1 MAKMIPDVNPMTI
14 ENEGERCFY
23 TIAMD
28 LPAEYTVLYGY
39 KYGEDHEAAQAP
51 DIIWEIDFIVVH
63 PAMGFVTIEVKQGDV
78 MYRDGVFHE
87 LKSRGQ
93 YQAMKKDPVKQASDA
108 MYGVLHQYQ
117 EKSGERVFPL
127 KIKYALCFPDSMRLS
142 GNMPEALGRECVLLE
157 EHLTNPEALEEGLV
171 AVFGGKRGRQEPEA
185 CRLLLDKVL
194 NPRFNVFATW
204 EDQLAA
210 FHWNAEKVLTEE
222 QSRILE
228 ETEYDKRKIFLGGA
242 GTGKT
247 FLAMEK
253 ARMLAAEGKRVLLTC
268 FNINLARYVFPQ
280 EVEGIKAIHFH
291 GLLEEV
297 LRSCGVEEA
306 FFQGRS
312 GELSLYYDRMMPD
325 RVLECLDYL
334 EDDQRFDA
342 MIIDEGQDFLN
353 DWVALLEMMLR
364 EPGEFYIFADPD
376 QNLFRKQLINLD
388 SFPVSRHKLTLNLRN
403 TRRINHWLQ
412 KVIPGLKLRDR
423 LTQGPEVQAFAWKTP
438 EEELT
443 LVKKEITRLVSQ
455 GVKPRRITV
464 LSTHRKENSSFKDVT
479 HIKEWALDDSGNPR
493 SDGIKFTTIRKF
505 KGLESDIAFLIGVCP
520 DTPVASPADVYV
532 GSSRARFM
540 LYVFHREDWRV

>member
-1 MAKMIPDVNPMTI
+1 MARMIPDVNPMTI

-23 TIAMD
+23 TIAMQ
-28 LPAEYTVLYGY
+28 LPADYTVLHSY
-39 KYGEDHEAAQAP
+39 KYGEEHGEDRQP
-51 DIIWEIDFIVVH
+51 DIIREIDFIVVH

-78 MYRDGVFHE
+78 LYLDGAFHE
-87 LKSRGQ
+87 LKDRGR
-93 YQAMKKDPVKQASDA
+93 YQPMKKDPLKQASDA

-127 KIKYALCFPDSMRLS
+127 KIKYALCFPDSVRLGGS
-142 GNMPEALGRECVLLE
+142 LPDSLKEESLLLGPHLE
-157 EHLTNPEALEEGLV
+157 SAEALEEAFV
-171 AVFGGKRGRQEPEA
+171 ALFGGKRGRQEPEA

-204 EDQLAA
+204 EDQLEA
-210 FHWNAEKVLTEE
+210 FHRNAEKVLTEE
-222 QSRILE
+222 QGRILE

-268 FNINLARYVFPQ
+268 FNINLARYVFPK

-306 FFQGRS
+306 FFQRK
-312 GELSLYYDRMMPD
+312 GEELPLYYDRIMPD
-325 RVLECLDYL
+325 RALECLDYL

-353 DWVALLEMMLR
+353 DWVALLEMLLR

-376 QNLFRKQLINLD
+376 QNLFREQLINMD

-412 KVIPGLKLRDR
+412 QVIPGLKLRDR
-423 LTQGPEVQAFAWKTP
+423 LTQGPEVQLF
-438 EEELT
+438 
-443 LVKKEITRLVSQ
+443 
-455 GVKPRRITV
+455 
-464 LSTHRKENSSFKDVT
+464 
-479 HIKEWALDDSGNPR
+479 
-493 SDGIKFTTIRKF
+493 
-505 KGLESDIAFLIGVCP
+505 
-520 DTPVASPADVYV
+520 
-532 GSSRARFM
+532 
-540 LYVFHREDWRV
+540 